1 MKVDLEWLWPREA
14 AAKGGS
20 ERPVWGRWSSV
31 GDEPR
36 RAGSTTRRERGEVQF
51 DVHRRDLPRDET
63 VGGPVGAVLTVLG
76 DLDMAGA
83 PGLHQAVVADVM
95 AGSRLVVL
103 DLTAVD
109 FVDSAGLGV
118 VVGALRRLR
127 AHDGDL
133 LVVCPEPQIRQVFEL
148 CDLDRVFDLHLDVEA
163 AVDAALAREMPA

>member
-1 MKVDLEWLWPREA
+1 MVA
-14 AAKGGS
+14 SGGCEGS
-20 ERPVWGRWSSV
+20 ASGRWSSV
-31 GDEPR
+31 GGEPGG
-36 RAGSTTRRERGEVQF
+36 AGSTTGRERGEVQF

-63 VGGPVGAVLTVLG
+63 VGGPAGAVLIVLG

-83 PGLHQAVVADVM
+83 PGLRQAVVAEVT

-109 FVDSAGLGV
+109 FVDSVGLGV

-133 LVVCPEPQIRQVFEL
+133 MVVCPEPRIRQVFEL
-148 CDLDRVFDLHLDVEA
+148 CDLDRVFDLHVDVEA
-163 AVDAALAREMPA
+163 AVDAAVNDAPPRGMSA